1 MQLRAELAARRD
13 QLVPALKALGFAV
26 PVFPDGAFYVFADAY
41 RWTSDSRAWCL
52 EILDATGVAITPGV
66 DFSDRLSPTWIRIA
80 YTQPW
85 DRLEEALNRLA
96 GVLR

>member
-1 MQLRAELAARRD
+1 M
-13 QLVPALKALGFAV
+13 
-26 PVFPDGAFYVFADAY
+26 
-41 RWTSDSRAWCL
+41 
-52 EILDATGVAITPGV
+52 TPGV

-85 DRLEEALNRLA
+85 DRLEDALNRLA